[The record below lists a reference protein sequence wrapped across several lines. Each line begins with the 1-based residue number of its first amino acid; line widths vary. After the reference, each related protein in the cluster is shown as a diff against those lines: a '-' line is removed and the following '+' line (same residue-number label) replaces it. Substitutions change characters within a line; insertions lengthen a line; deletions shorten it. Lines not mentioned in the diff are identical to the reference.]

1 MFISD
6 SSRIFLTAAVS
17 TMQFQEA
24 VIVFATLAIPNS
36 YMDFYIVSAVFYA
49 EENEYVTMAS
59 LQHNKAASQ

>member
-1 MFISD
+1 
-6 SSRIFLTAAVS
+6 
-17 TMQFQEA
+17 MQFQEA

-59 LQHNKAASQ
+59 LQHNKAASTVMHHYRSGLESKGFKG